1 MLSYGGA
8 GGQQFAVETLSATF
22 GKAHR
27 QNANAHNAR
36 KNGHGAI
43 PNAQR
48 SGASLIACELLDL

>member
-1 MLSYGGA
+1 MV
-8 GGQQFAVETLSATF
+8 GGQPFAVETLSATF

-36 KNGHGAI
+36 KDGHGAI